1 MATQPQVVSR
11 EIISR
16 NPATGEVL
24 GRFDCATTADV
35 RAAVLAARDAQPA
48 WRNLGIRERLRVV
61 RKFQRLLYDRKREIS
76 QLITRECGK
85 PCVEALLT
93 EVVVVL
99 DVCRFLA
106 DNATDF
112 LRAETIPHLT

>member
-1 MATQPQVVSR
+1 MASEAQVSQR
-11 EIISR
+11 EIVSR

-35 RAAVLAARDAQPA
+35 RAAVLAAQDAQPA
-48 WRNLGIRERLRVV
+48 WRALGTRERARIV

-85 PCVEALLT
+85 PVIEALLT
-93 EVVVVL
+93 EVVVVM
-99 DVCRFLA
+99 DCCRF
-106 DNATDF
+106 
-112 LRAETIPHLT
+112 